1 MLRLLEIT
9 LFLAPIAAFAAWRV
23 LSPASGPS
31 NRTLAIAAGVLIV
44 LATGLVIY
52 SRREALPP
60 GTRYVPAQFQDGRLI
75 PSHAAPR

>member
-1 MLRLLEIT
+1 MLRLLEIV

-23 LSPASGPS
+23 LAPASGPS

-44 LATGLVIY
+44 LAAALFAY

-60 GTRYVPAQFQDGRLI
+60 GTQYVPAQLRDGRI
-75 PSHAAPR
+75 VPSHVAPR